1 MRTIKIA
8 TLGLFVVL
16 YAAATLAQHGNSGG
30 SMAGHMG
37 SGMGNMSTAGSN
49 GMGHANA
56 STDHG
61 NPNGGGSTLGSAHGK
76 SIDDI
81 LNKDTKLADKISS
94 LTGESATDAC
104 AGFKNLGQCVAAA
117 HVSKNLG
124 IGFDCLKGDMT
135 GTSPADP
142 KSCPA
147 GTGTNGKMS
156 LGKSIQAL
164 DPKADQKSET
174 KKGESEAHQDPHKT
188 STKS

>member
-1 MRTIKIA
+1 
-8 TLGLFVVL
+8 
-16 YAAATLAQHGNSGG
+16 
-30 SMAGHMG
+30 
-37 SGMGNMSTAGSN
+37 MGNMSTASSN

-56 STDHG
+56 STNHG
-61 NPNGGGSTLGSAHGK
+61 NPNAGGSTLGSAHGK

-81 LNKDTKLADKISS
+81 LNKNTKLADKISS

-104 AGFKNLGQCVAAA
+104 AGFKNLRQCVAAA

-124 IGFDCLKGDMT
+124 ISFDCLKGDMT
-135 GTSPADP
+135 GTAPADP